1 MYAAQTTRAQL
12 GMLSRELLPAGEGED
27 WRAHVRAHHVT
38 GRKYAPQMVQMQRN
52 LQALGVEAGVV
63 AELAR
68 M

>member
-1 MYAAQTTRAQL
+1 
-12 GMLSRELLPAGEGED
+12 MLSRELFPTGEGED

-52 LQALGVEAGVV
+52 LQALGIEAGVV